1 MVESAASD
9 DLCTQNSPCTGITR
23 NGLVEFHPGKFCISV
38 WCGISLTIP
47 MASNGIGNK
56 GIPPSESSGPREQTR
71 QLVLFATLATI
82 SAKPTHILWSWRN
95 PYLVNLV
102 RFKDPSPSQGI
113 RINNK
118 IMLMS
123 SICIPSTKDYLIVI
137 ANKY

>member
-23 NGLVEFHPGKFCISV
+23 NGLVEFHPWKFCNSV

-71 QLVLFATLATI
+71 QSVLFAHWL
-82 SAKPTHILWSWRN
+82 PYPHIVVMAESI
-95 PYLVNLV
+95 
-102 RFKDPSPSQGI
+102 FSQFGQI
-113 RINNK
+113 QGPFPFPR
-118 IMLMS
+118 
-123 SICIPSTKDYLIVI
+123 DQD
-137 ANKY
+137 